1 MTLPDSILRVE
12 YQKRYQLQF
21 IYFKVIYSL
30 NYSLREKC
38 PYSELFWPVF
48 SRIWTKYG
56 EIRSIYAYLV
66 RMRELRTRISLN
78 MDTFHAVID
87 IFKIAWI
94 CWTRFG
100 YSDPRF
106 NRNIFTSLARKL
118 KLERNNLLKGQFT
131 D

>member
-30 NYSLREKC
+30 NYSLRKKC

-56 EIRSIYAYLV
+56 EIRGIYAYLV